1 MYNKVKY
8 MKKMYQ
14 KNLIAVHSKPIME
27 YTITP
32 YIRAWTKVYGIS
44 IITCMEK
51 KMLRRGSLTVEFPR
65 ISKQAKSC

>member
-51 KMLRRGSLTVEFPR
+51 KMLR
-65 ISKQAKSC
+65 